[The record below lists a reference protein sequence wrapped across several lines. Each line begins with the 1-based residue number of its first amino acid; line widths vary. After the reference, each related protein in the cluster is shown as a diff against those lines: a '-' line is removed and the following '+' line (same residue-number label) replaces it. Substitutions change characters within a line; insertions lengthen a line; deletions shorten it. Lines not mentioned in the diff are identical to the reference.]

1 MDFGVGILKVKV
13 RIQNLHFQDSM
24 CVNFQLKQTTLT
36 FLVQICAK
44 RKLGFEIQKTNV
56 GIRTSILEVLRVPL
70 FRQNGQ
76 L

>member
-36 FLVQICAK
+36 FLVQISPK

-56 GIRTSILEVLRVPL
+56 GIRISIFEISCLPVSGQN
-70 FRQNGQ
+70 RQV
-76 L
+76 